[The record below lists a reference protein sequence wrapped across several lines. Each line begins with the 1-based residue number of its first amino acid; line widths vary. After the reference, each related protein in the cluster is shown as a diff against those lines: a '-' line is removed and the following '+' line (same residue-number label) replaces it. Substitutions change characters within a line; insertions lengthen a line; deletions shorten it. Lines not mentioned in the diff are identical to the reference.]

1 MQEYSLRIRR
11 LKKNKEENMIDD
23 KEKECASSW
32 LGLLAITLVCI
43 VIASAIFF
51 GFKDPRRRIKHFKG
65 IPGKGTAGVN
75 FGVGGVDVYRHT
87 DEMLVF

>member
-1 MQEYSLRIRR
+1 MQGYSLRIRK
-11 LKKNKEENMIDD
+11 LKKNKEETMFDD
-23 KEKECASSW
+23 KEKKCVSPW

-65 IPGKGTAGVN
+65 IPGKSTVGVN
-75 FGVGGVDVYRHT
+75 FGVGGVDVYRNT